1 MKSVAFGIVVLFA
14 CINIALSL
22 KCYVNAKVEVEEA
35 DIKEGTALYNYKT
48 CSKLI
53 THFGDTTRV
62 LRAGLP
68 NNMRPRCVTMGQA
81 ETCFCNVDGCNG
93 DITADTFNET
103 IHADHSGAHTTTAI
117 LLPFLLL
124 PALIIPAL

>member
-1 MKSVAFGIVVLFA
+1 MKSVAFGIVVLLA
-14 CINIALSL
+14 CINIGLSL
-22 KCYVNAKVEVEEA
+22 KCYVNTHEEFTEDDA
-35 DIKEGTALYNYKT
+35 KEGTALYNYKT

-53 THFGDTTRV
+53 THFGDTTTV

-68 NNMRPRCVTMGQA
+68 NSMRPRCVTMGSA

-93 DITADTFNET
+93 DITAETYNET
-103 IHADHSGAHTTTAI
+103 IHADHSGAHTTAAA